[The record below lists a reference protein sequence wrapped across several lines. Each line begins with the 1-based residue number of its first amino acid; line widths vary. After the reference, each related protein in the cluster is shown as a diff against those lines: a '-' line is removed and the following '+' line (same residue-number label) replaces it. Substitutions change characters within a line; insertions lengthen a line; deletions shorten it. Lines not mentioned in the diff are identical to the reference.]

1 MKIGDVVKL
10 KLLSKRAR
18 PKRSRAGVI
27 TDFIDR
33 KCWRTAKHGKN
44 VDWSKID
51 PEKHAVVL
59 FDDGVMRIPVVDLE
73 IVDIPR

>member
-1 MKIGDVVKL
+1 MKVGNVVKL
-10 KLLSKRAR
+10 KLLSKRGR
-18 PKRSRAGVI
+18 PRRCQAGVV

-33 KCWRTAKHGKN
+33 KCWRTEKYGKK

-59 FDDGVMRIPVVDLE
+59 FESGVMRIPVIDLE
-73 IVDIPR
+73 VIR

>member
-1 MKIGDVVKL
+1 MRIGDIVRFRQSTR
-10 KLLSKRAR
+10 SK
-18 PKRSRAGVI
+18 AGVI

-33 KCWRTAKHGKN
+33 KCWRIKEHGKN

-59 FDDGVMRIPVVDLE
+59 FGDGVMRIPVVDLE
-73 IVDIPR
+73 IIDVPR

>member
-1 MKIGDVVKL
+1 MKRGDIVKFRQSTP
-10 KLLSKRAR
+10 SK
-18 PKRSRAGVI
+18 AGVI

-33 KCWRTAKHGKN
+33 KCWRIEKHGKN

-59 FDDGVMRIPVVDLE
+59 FSDGVMRIPVVDLE
-73 IVDIPR
+73 IIREGR

>member
-1 MKIGDVVKL
+1 MKIGDIVKL
-10 KLLSKRAR
+10 KVYRRNLR
-18 PKRSRAGVI
+18 PGVV

-33 KCWRTAKHGKN
+33 KCWRSDKHGKK

-59 FDDGVMRIPVVDLE
+59 FEDGVMRIPVVDLE
-73 IVDIPR
+73 IVDVPR